1 LTLKVARLKMRIT
14 DKEDLE
20 LIYTALTEYAKT
32 IDTDLNS
39 SNLKVVSLILSK
51 PAQIE
56 SLLKKVLKH
65 LSKKR
70 ET

>member
-1 LTLKVARLKMRIT
+1 MRIT

-39 SNLKVVSLILSK
+39 SNLKVISLILSK
-51 PAQIE
+51 PARIE

-70 ET
+70 EA

>member
-1 LTLKVARLKMRIT
+1 MRIT

-39 SNLKVVSLILSK
+39 SNLKVISLILSK
-51 PAQIE
+51 PARIE

>member
-39 SNLKVVSLILSK
+39 SNLKVISLILSK